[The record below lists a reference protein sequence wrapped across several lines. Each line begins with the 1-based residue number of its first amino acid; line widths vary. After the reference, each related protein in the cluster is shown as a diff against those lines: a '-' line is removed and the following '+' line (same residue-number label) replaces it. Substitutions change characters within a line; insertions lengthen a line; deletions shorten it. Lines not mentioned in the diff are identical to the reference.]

1 MQSGSCAGALCTESL
16 GANANLPS
24 ADLLAAMEAA
34 HKEVSLSQSQRPV
47 RG

>member
-1 MQSGSCAGALCTESL
+1 MRSGSCAGALCTESL

-34 HKEVSLSQSQRPV
+34 HKEVSQRPV